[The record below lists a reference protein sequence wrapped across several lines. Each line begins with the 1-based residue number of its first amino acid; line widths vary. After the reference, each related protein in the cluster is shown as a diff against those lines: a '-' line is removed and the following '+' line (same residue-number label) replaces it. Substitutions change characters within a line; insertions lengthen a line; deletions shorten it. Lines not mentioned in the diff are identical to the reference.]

1 MRTSAVPLLAACAVA
16 LAGCRALAV
25 TPPPPTPADFAG
37 IVGSL
42 GGRGIGVEDVRTGD
56 SGCSDPDL
64 IGPAVSLRAR
74 GLDQATSVPL
84 HLYMFRNT
92 ASYQKL
98 RSAVD
103 ACAKSYVT
111 DATTYESLD
120 AVPFVL
126 VGQGPWPATFKGALQ
141 AALTEAAGV
150 PR

>member
-1 MRTSAVPLLAACAVA
+1 M
-16 LAGCRALAV
+16 
-25 TPPPPTPADFAG
+25 
-37 IVGSL
+37 
-42 GGRGIGVEDVRTGD
+42 RTGD

-103 ACAKSYVT
+103 ACARSYIT

-120 AVPFVL
+120 SVPFVL
-126 VGQGPWPATFKGALQ
+126 VGQGPWPPTFKGALQ
-141 AALTEAAGV
+141 AAITEAAGV